1 MHSQSITELRNILVK
16 FEYLLNLAREL
27 KLSFLVILGDFNAR
41 SKSWWCEAI
50 TSHKGLEIESLTM
63 SRLGSAPSKKI
74 KSLDYEFLQNEIENI
89 SSIKS
94 KRKYDCYN
102 KEQLL
107 Q

>member
-1 MHSQSITELRNILVK
+1 MNFCK
-16 FEYLLNLAREL
+16 M
-27 KLSFLVILGDFNAR
+27 K
-41 SKSWWCEAI
+41 
-50 TSHKGLEIESLTM
+50 
-63 SRLGSAPSKKI
+63 
-74 KSLDYEFLQNEIENI
+74 ENI